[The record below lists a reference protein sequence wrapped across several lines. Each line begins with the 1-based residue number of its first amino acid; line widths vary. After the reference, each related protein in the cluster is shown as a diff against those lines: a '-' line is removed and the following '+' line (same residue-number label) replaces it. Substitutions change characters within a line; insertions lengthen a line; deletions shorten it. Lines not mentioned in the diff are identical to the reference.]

1 LCCEQGRIRL
11 TVHSGGCHCGNIRLS
26 FSTALDPAAL
36 EIRACQCS
44 FCTRHGSRAAA
55 DPNGRLVV
63 SVSDGDRLQVYRF
76 GLRTADYLLCRDCGV
91 YVAAIAGEGD
101 AARAIVIV
109 NALDER
115 KRFCREPIAVRF
127 DAETPEQRLARRRSA
142 WMPVE
147 IQRI

>member
-1 LCCEQGRIRL
+1 M

-44 FCTRHGSRAAA
+44 FCIRHGSRAAA

-63 SVSDGDRLQVYRF
+63 SVADRERLQVYRF
-76 GLRTADYLLCRDCGV
+76 GLRTADYLVCRDCGV
-91 YVAAIAGEGD
+91 YVAAIAGEGSD
-101 AARAIVIV
+101 ATAVVIV
-109 NALDER
+109 NALDDRER
-115 KRFCREPIAVRF
+115 FSREPIAVRF
-127 DAETPEQRLARRRSA
+127 DAETREQRLARRRRN

-147 IQRI
+147 IQGI

>member
-1 LCCEQGRIRL
+1 M

-55 DPNGRLVV
+55 DPNGRLVI
-63 SVSDGDRLQVYRF
+63 SVADRDRLQVYRF
-76 GLRTADYLLCRDCGV
+76 GLRTADYLVCRECGV
-91 YVAAIAGEGD
+91 YVAAIAGEDDD
-101 AARAIVIV
+101 ATAVVIV

-115 KRFCREPIAVRF
+115 ERFSREPVAVRF
-127 DAETPEQRLARRRSA
+127 DTETREQRLARRRSA

-147 IQRI
+147 IRGI

>member
-1 LCCEQGRIRL
+1 M

-26 FSTALDPAAL
+26 FSTALDPAQL

-63 SVSDGDRLQVYRF
+63 SVEDRQRLRAYRF
-76 GLRTADYLLCRDCGV
+76 GLRTADYLLCGECGV

-101 AARAIVIV
+101 DATAIVIV
-109 NALDER
+109 NALDDRER
-115 KRFCREPIAVRF
+115 FSREPIPVRY
-127 DAETPEQRLARRRSA
+127 DAETREQRLARRRSA

-147 IQRI
+147 IKGI

>member
-1 LCCEQGRIRL
+1 M

-26 FSTALDPAAL
+26 FSTALDPAGL

-55 DPNGRLVV
+55 DPNGRLVI
-63 SVSDGDRLQVYRF
+63 SVENKERLRAYRF
-76 GLRTADYLLCRDCGV
+76 GLRTADYLVCGECGV
-91 YVAAIAGEGD
+91 YVAAIAGDGD
-101 AARAIVIV
+101 DATAVVIV

-115 KRFCREPIAVRF
+115 ERFSREPVPVRY
-127 DAETPEQRLARRRSA
+127 DAETREQRLARRRSA

-147 IQRI
+147 IQGI

>member
-1 LCCEQGRIRL
+1 M

-55 DPNGRLVV
+55 DPNGRLVI
-63 SVSDGDRLQVYRF
+63 SVADRDRLQVYRF
-76 GLRTADYLLCRDCGV
+76 GLRTADYLVCRDCGV
-91 YVAAIAGEGD
+91 YVAAIAGEDDD
-101 AARAIVIV
+101 ATAVVIV

-115 KRFCREPIAVRF
+115 ERFSCEPVAVRF
-127 DAETPEQRLARRRSA
+127 DTETREQRLARRRSA

-147 IQRI
+147 IQGI

>member
-1 LCCEQGRIRL
+1 M

-26 FSTALDPAAL
+26 FSTALDPAGL

-63 SVSDGDRLQVYRF
+63 SVEDRHRLRAYRF
-76 GLRTADYLLCRDCGV
+76 GLRTADYLLCGECGV

-101 AARAIVIV
+101 DARAIVIV
-109 NALDER
+109 NALDDREL
-115 KRFCREPIAVRF
+115 FSREPVAVRF
-127 DAETPEQRLARRRSA
+127 DAETREQRVARRRRA

-147 IQRI
+147 IRGT

>member
-1 LCCEQGRIRL
+1 M

-26 FSTALDPAAL
+26 FSTALDPAGL

-55 DPNGRLVV
+55 DPNGRLVI
-63 SVSDGDRLQVYRF
+63 SVENKERLRAYRF
-76 GLRTADYLLCRDCGV
+76 GLRTADYLVCGECGV
-91 YVAAIAGEGD
+91 YVAAIAGDGD
-101 AARAIVIV
+101 DTTAVVIV

-115 KRFCREPIAVRF
+115 ERFSREPVPVRY
-127 DAETPEQRLARRRSA
+127 DAETREQRLARRRSA

-147 IQRI
+147 IQGI

>member
-1 LCCEQGRIRL
+1 M

-63 SVSDGDRLQVYRF
+63 SVADRGRLQVYRF
-76 GLRTADYLLCRDCGV
+76 GLRTADYLVCHDCGV
-91 YVAAIAGEGD
+91 YVAAVAGQGD
-101 AARAIVIV
+101 DATAVVVV
-109 NALDER
+109 NALDDREL
-115 KRFCREPIAVRF
+115 FSREPVAVWF
-127 DAETPEQRLARRRSA
+127 DTETREQRLARRRSA

-147 IQRI
+147 IRDL